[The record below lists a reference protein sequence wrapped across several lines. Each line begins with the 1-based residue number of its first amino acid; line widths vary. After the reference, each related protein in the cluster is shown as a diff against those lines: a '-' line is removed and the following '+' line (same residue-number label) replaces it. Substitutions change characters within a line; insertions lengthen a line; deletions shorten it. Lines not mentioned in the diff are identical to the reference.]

1 MHKPASL
8 FPSGWSIQNESD
20 TTVYR
25 KRVLMFASTL
35 MLDVLGNVNDMSSL
49 LISNS
54 NLIEFKSVFYE
65 EREYNDVSGSTVH
78 CESLAKV

>member
-25 KRVLMFASTL
+25 KRVLIFASTL

-65 EREYNDVSGSTVH
+65 EREYNGVSESTVH
-78 CESLAKV
+78 CGSLAKG